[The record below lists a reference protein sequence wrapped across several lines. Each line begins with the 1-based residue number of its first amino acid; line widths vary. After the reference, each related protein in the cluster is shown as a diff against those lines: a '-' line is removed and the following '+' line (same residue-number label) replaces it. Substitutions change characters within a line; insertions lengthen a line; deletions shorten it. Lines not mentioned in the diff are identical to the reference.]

1 MRTAIWKW
9 SAAEIAA
16 GIKAKKISSREA
28 VTSCLERLAEV
39 NPRVN
44 AVVDQMSEDALASA
58 DKADRAVAAGEPLGV
73 LHGVPVTVKI
83 NTDYAGRATTN
94 GVVAFKDRIAK
105 QDNAVIANLRK
116 SGAAIFG
123 RTNTPAFSTRL
134 FTDNELHGRTL
145 NPWNTKVTPGGS
157 SGGAAAAVAV
167 GIGSIGH
174 GNDRAASIRYP
185 AYACGVMG
193 LRPSLGRVPDFNPSN
208 TEERAITSQLTFV
221 HGPLARSVE
230 DLRLGLAAMALPDHR
245 DPWYASASRSPT
257 TTPPKRAA
265 LFATLPGYDIDPIVS
280 TSIRTA
286 GKWLED
292 AGYDIED
299 ATPPRFVEAAE
310 LLWNLIM
317 TEERALSEKETAQ
330 STRAIEIFGDEKA
343 KRNRRGTLKY
353 SSPFDFEGYIRALAR
368 RSTIMREWSIFLER
382 YPLLVMPVSWKA
394 PFPIDYDQQGDDAVR
409 QTHLAMQPSIAISLL
424 GLPGLAIPTG
434 VHEGIPTGVQV
445 VAARLEDEHCLAAGE
460 IIQARCA
467 PMTPIEPLV

>member
-1 MRTAIWKW
+1 MKTAIWKW

-28 VTSCLERLAEV
+28 VTSCLERLAGV
-39 NPRVN
+39 NPTVN
-44 AVVDQMSEDALASA
+44 AVVDEMAEDALAAA
-58 DKADRAVAAGEPLGV
+58 DKADRVLASGEPVGA

-83 NTDYAGRATTN
+83 NIDYAGRATTN
-94 GVVAFKDRIAK
+94 GVVAFKDKIAK
-105 QDNAVIANLRK
+105 QDNVVIANLRK
-116 SGAAIFG
+116 SGAVIFG

-145 NPWNTKVTPGGS
+145 NPWNGNVTPGGS

-167 GIGSIGH
+167 GIGPIGH

-208 TEERAITSQLTFV
+208 AEERAITSQLTFV
-221 HGPLARSVE
+221 HGPLARSVD
-230 DLRLGLAAMALPDHR
+230 DLRLGLAAMALRDSH
-245 DPWYASASRSPT
+245 DPWYVSASSGPKPT
-257 TTPPKRAA
+257 PKRAA
-265 LFATLPGYDIDPIVS
+265 VFATLPGYDIDPIVS
-280 TSIRTA
+280 ASIRTA

-292 AGYDIED
+292 AGYVIED
-299 ATPPRFVEAAE
+299 TTPPRFVEAAE

-317 TEERALSEKETAQ
+317 TEERAVSEKEIAQ
-330 STRAIEIFGDEKA
+330 STRAIEIYGDEKV

-353 SSPFDFEGYIRALAR
+353 SAPFDFDGYIRGLAR
-368 RSTIMREWSIFLER
+368 RSTILREWSIFLER

-409 QTHLAMQPSIAISLL
+409 QTHLAMQPSIAVSLL

-434 VHEGIPTGVQV
+434 IHGSIPTGVQL
-445 VAARLEDEHCLAAGE
+445 VAARYEDEHCLAAGE
-460 IIQARCA
+460 VIQARCP

>member
-105 QDNAVIANLRK
+105 DDNAVVANLRK
-116 SGAAIFG
+116 SGAVIFG
-123 RTNTPAFSTRL
+123 RTNTPPFSTRL

-145 NPWNTKVTPGGS
+145 NPWNRNVTPGGS

-167 GIGSIGH
+167 GIGPIGH

-208 TEERAITSQLTFV
+208 TEERTITSQLTFV
-221 HGPLARSVE
+221 HGPLARSVD
-230 DLRLGLAAMALPDHR
+230 DLRLGLAAMTLADSR
-245 DPWYASASRSPT
+245 DPWYASVSR
-257 TTPPKRAA
+257 
-265 LFATLPGYDIDPIVS
+265 G
-280 TSIRTA
+280 
-286 GKWLED
+286 
-292 AGYDIED
+292 
-299 ATPPRFVEAAE
+299 
-310 LLWNLIM
+310 
-317 TEERALSEKETAQ
+317 
-330 STRAIEIFGDEKA
+330 
-343 KRNRRGTLKY
+343 
-353 SSPFDFEGYIRALAR
+353 
-368 RSTIMREWSIFLER
+368 
-382 YPLLVMPVSWKA
+382 
-394 PFPIDYDQQGDDAVR
+394 
-409 QTHLAMQPSIAISLL
+409 PSQHQL
-424 GLPGLAIPTG
+424 
-434 VHEGIPTGVQV
+434 
-445 VAARLEDEHCLAAGE
+445 
-460 IIQARCA
+460 
-467 PMTPIEPLV
+467 